1 MVGSSTR
8 ELNYDRQRC
17 HACGGNAEAIT
28 PRYGQF
34 KTVASDCKPSIDGLQ
49 LLVCGQCGLIQ
60 KSLDARWQAAC
71 DAIYGGYDLY
81 HQSGGG
87 EQVIINAS
95 AGSGSPRSQQIIQQM
110 QRRGLIG
117 ARGKLL
123 DVGCGN
129 GAMLQS
135 FSNLCPGWHLEAS
148 ELSDRFRERVLSIP
162 RVQAF
167 HSTTPEEIDGRF
179 DMVSL
184 LHVLEHI
191 PDPVAVLRSLHD
203 RLAPGGVVL
212 VQVPNL
218 VENPYDLMVADHASH
233 FLPAVLLDV
242 FRRAGLKV
250 RAWSTSWVAKEIS
263 VVASLPG
270 AATAGDDSA
279 AQRPPQVDSR
289 RLVQRHVGWLSQLV
303 DDARFLA
310 AQGPLGIFGTSI
322 AGTWIAAQLGD
333 AVSFF
338 VDEDA
343 SRIGSRHL
351 GRPILAGGE
360 APAHSNVLI
369 VLPPQL
375 AARVQDRLQ
384 PIHRQSRFVAP
395 SRLQAA

>member
-1 MVGSSTR
+1 MVDDSRHSVEIASR
-8 ELNYDRQRC
+8 RC
-17 HACGGNAEAIT
+17 HACGGEAGT
-28 PRYGQF
+28 VAPRYPRF

-49 LLVCGQCGLIQ
+49 LLFCRKCGHVQ
-60 KSLDARWQAAC
+60 KALDARWRAAC

-110 QRRGLIG
+110 QRLGLIG

-135 FSNLCPGWHLEAS
+135 FSNLCPGWQLEAS

-162 RVQAF
+162 RVQEF
-167 HSTTPEEIDGRF
+167 HSTTPEKIDGRF

-203 RLAPGGVVL
+203 RLTPGGVVL

-233 FLPAVLLDV
+233 FLPDVLLDV
-242 FRRAGLKV
+242 FRRAGLEV

-270 AATAGDDSA
+270 AMTAGDESA
-279 AQRPPQVDSR
+279 AEMPLQVDGR
-289 RLVQRHVGWLSQLV
+289 QLVERHVGWLGQLV

-310 AQGPLGIFGTSI
+310 FQGPLGIFGTSI

-351 GRPILAGGE
+351 GRPILASGE

-369 VLPPQL
+369 VLPPQI